1 MADTSNKVADP
12 IALAVDAAERLF
24 DAQDGDSPPI
34 YDEPRDVEA
43 ASAAIR
49 RLGELFEK
57 LPGRIRSALD
67 AARDSAGLLS
77 SDRFQGLAEIVQNAD
92 DVRAS
97 QVRLLLRP
105 NDLLVSHDGD
115 PVQLRHVVGL
125 ATPWLRTKGEE
136 AAAVGRFGIG
146 LAVAKAALTPMPQQA
161 AQPSDRDLRPL

>member
-34 YDEPRDVEA
+34 YDEPRDVET

-49 RLGELFEK
+49 RLGELFDK
-57 LPGRIRSALD
+57 LPGRIRIALD

-125 ATPWLRTKGEE
+125 ATPWLSTKGEE